1 MRRTLLIAVATIVS
15 FVTLVQPSALAATGR
30 AVRITRTSSWS
41 PPSPDPAGITYM
53 KSTGRL
59 LVSDPEVDETSLWH
73 KRNIF
78 EATTHGALK
87 RAGRVKPPSTDP
99 EDVAWDNDA
108 GVLYVVDDDADR
120 VFRFNPG
127 RDGKLGTA
135 DDSIST
141 VLHNQDFG
149 SHDGQGI
156 AYRVKDQSLFI
167 ADSKSGRIYH
177 VKRGRDGDWGTRDD
191 VVTSFG
197 TGALGVRYPEGV
209 AYDARSQHLFIVDGR
224 DPLIAEATAAGSLV
238 RKISIAGS
246 GIVRPSGITF
256 APASGDP
263 TKTHI
268 YVTDRGAD
276 NNSRP
281 GENDGRIFEFS
292 VRR

>member
-1 MRRTLLIAVATIVS
+1 MRRTLLFAVVTIVS
-15 FVTLVQPSALAATGR
+15 FAMMAQPSALAATGR
-30 AVRITRTSSWS
+30 TVRITKTSSWS
-41 PPSPDPAGITYM
+41 PPSPDPTGITFM

-59 LVSDPEVDETSLWH
+59 LIADSEVDETPLWH

-78 EATTHGALK
+78 EATTRGVLK
-87 RAGRVKPPSTDP
+87 RSGKIKPPSGDP

-127 RDGKLGTA
+127 RDGKLGTS
-135 DDSIST
+135 DDSVST
-141 VLHNQDFG
+141 VLHTQDFG
-149 SHDGQGI
+149 SHDAQGI

-167 ADSKSGRIYH
+167 ADSLSARIYH
-177 VKRGRDGDWGTRDD
+177 VKRGRDGAWGTRDD
-191 VVTSFG
+191 VITSFG

-224 DPLIAEATAAGSLV
+224 DLLIAEATATGSLV
-238 RKISIAGS
+238 RKIDIASS
-246 GIVRPSGITF
+246 GITRPSGITF

-263 TKTHI
+263 SKTHI

-276 NNSRP
+276 NNSSP
-281 GENDGRIFEFS
+281 GESDGRIFEFT